1 MVIHRDGY
9 FRGEEKQALGDWGKK
24 IGATFYL
31 IEVIKTGTPR
41 LYGLRGSAVI
51 LPEKGNALKVSDT
64 EAILVSSLPP
74 FEDATPQPLR
84 TRTDGSLSLGDAIHS
99 VLSLTL
105 LHFGSRRAPRLPVT
119 IHYSDRIAYLALR
132 GIEPKTRKERSHFGY
147 DAVGAPAPSPIR
159 YKDSSS
165 PKNLR
170 LQGV

>member
-9 FRGEEKQALGDWGKK
+9 FRGDEEESLSDWAKK

-41 LYGLRGSAVI
+41 LYGLRGSVVI
-51 LPEKGNALKVSDT
+51 LPEKGNALKVNDT

-84 TRTDGSLSLGDAIHS
+84 IRTDGSLSINEAIHS

-105 LHFGSRRAPRLPVT
+105 LHFGSMRPPRLPVT

-132 GIEPKTRKERSHFGY
+132 GIKPKDLEGTIPFW
-147 DAVGAPAPSPIR
+147 
-159 YKDSSS
+159 
-165 PKNLR
+165 L
-170 LQGV
+170 